1 MEYVLVINAGS
12 SSLKYQIIDMTD
24 ESVKAKGIVERIGI
38 KDSILTHKPTGKD
51 KFVLQQD
58 MPTHGEAI
66 DAVLAALVDPVHGV
80 ISDMKEIKAVGHRV
94 LHGGEK
100 FTKSQKVTDEVIEGI
115 KEYIP
120 LGPLHNPAN
129 LK

>member
-58 MPTHGEAI
+58 MPTQH
-66 DAVLAALVDPVHGV
+66 L
-80 ISDMKEIKAVGHRV
+80 
-94 LHGGEK
+94 
-100 FTKSQKVTDEVIEGI
+100 
-115 KEYIP
+115 
-120 LGPLHNPAN
+120 
-129 LK
+129 